1 MTDPT
6 PASVTAP
13 APESTARG
21 IRPRRARTVRRQVH
35 PWAWW
40 VWALALAAVAGLT
53 TNPLVLLVVVA
64 VLWFVVSSRRLDTLW
79 ARAFPLYLVLGAV
92 IVIYRVV
99 MHVLVGLK
107 TGETVLWQLPTVS
120 LPAWAAGITVLGD
133 VRLEGLLMAAVAG
146 LRLAVILIAVGAAN
160 SLANPKRL
168 VKALPSALGEVGT
181 ALVIAV
187 SVAPQLVESVFRVRR
202 ARALRGESTRGIRAV
217 GRIALPVLQDTLD
230 RSLRLASSMDARGYG
245 RRAVTPPAER
255 RLTGA
260 LTLGGLCGICVGV
273 YVILDGT
280 VPAAVGIPLLVVGLV
295 VAACGL
301 AVAGRRRT
309 VATYRPAPWAGP
321 EWLTVGCGALAL
333 AAAWLTS
340 RLDPLALTLSLAPL
354 TAPAVP
360 VVAVAGLVM
369 AAAPGI
375 LTPPPPPPAVRRP
388 SRGAPR
394 PQELRRVRAR

>member
-1 MTDPT
+1 M
-6 PASVTAP
+6 
-13 APESTARG
+13 
-21 IRPRRARTVRRQVH
+21 RRQVH

-40 VWALALAAVAGLT
+40 GWALMLAGVAGFT
-53 TNPLVLLVVVA
+53 TNPVVLVVIVA
-64 VLWFVVSSRRLDTLW
+64 VLWFVVSSRRLDTIW
-79 ARAFPLYLVLGAV
+79 ARAFPLYLVVGAI
-92 IVIYRVV
+92 IVVYRVV

-107 TGETVLWQLPTVS
+107 TGETVLMQLPELS

-133 VRLEGLLMAAVAG
+133 LRLEGLLMAAFAG

-168 VKALPSALGEVGT
+168 VRALPSALGEVGT

-202 ARALRGESTRGIRAV
+202 ARALRGESTRGVRAI
-217 GRIALPVLQDTLD
+217 GRTALPVLQDTLD

-280 VPAAVGIPLLVVGLV
+280 VPAVIGVPLLIGGLV
-295 VAACGL
+295 VAASGL

-309 VATYRPAPWAGP
+309 VTTYRPDPWAGP
-321 EWLTVGCGALAL
+321 EWLTAGCGALAL

-340 RLDPLALTLSLAPL
+340 RLDPLALTMPLSPLA
-354 TAPAVP
+354 APAVP
-360 VVAVAGLVM
+360 MLALAGLVV
-369 AAAPGI
+369 AALPGI
-375 LTPPPPPPAVRRP
+375 LTPPPPPPAARRP
-388 SRGAPR
+388 TRGAPR
-394 PQELRRVRAR
+394 PQETRRARSR